1 MNYERNGQCND
12 LNHDLICGCQKIRSV
27 KRVLGIH
34 NFVSLLHSPVLNSL
48 RGKLRKNLIIIFED
62 CNRDSAHWVEIN
74 SVRGLILL
82 CLCIFTSFFC
92 NFHTMVLKVSIW
104 KKISWKH
111 LSNIVWL
118 LLQNKL
124 EPKQLRQV
132 SIRVHALI
140 NKLFFFLS
148 FSWTQEKKR
157 NL

>member
-1 MNYERNGQCND
+1 MQFND
-12 LNHDLICGCQKIRSV
+12 LNHDLICGCQMIRSAW
-27 KRVLGIH
+27 RVLEIH
-34 NFVSLLHSPVLNSL
+34 NSVSLLHSPVLNSL

-148 FSWTQEKKR
+148 FSWTQEQKR